1 MNRNQII
8 GTVIGKTLGYAVQGF
23 VYSELATA
31 INPQSAVI
39 IKTGTRFGIKYGIK
53 LARYTS
59 KNYVRTDFK
68 SETIFSD
75 AIDASFFAD

>member
-23 VYSELATA
+23 VYSEIANA
-31 INPQSAVI
+31 INPPSVI
-39 IKTGTRFGIKYGIK
+39 LIKTGTNYGIRLIK
-53 LARYTS
+53 YTS
-59 KNYVRTDFK
+59 KNYIRTDFK

>member
-1 MNRNQII
+1 MNRNKII

-23 VYSELATA
+23 VYSEIASTL
-31 INPQSAVI
+31 NPQSVI
-39 IKTGTRFGIKYGIK
+39 VIKTGTRYGIK
-53 LARYTS
+53 LIKYTS
-59 KNYVRTDFK
+59 KNCVRTDFK